1 MLTEIMGNFA
11 AKLSYSTLSRFATFC
26 LILSSFDH
34 HGCESRAG
42 QEPPAK
48 SLPPGTYIA
57 ELPNNIQVEL
67 VALAP
72 GASKRNDEPIW
83 WMPDG
88 RALDVA
94 PKYAGGQI
102 DGNVPP
108 YVRSVIHVH
117 GIRDSGGVTANVAAS
132 TVDSEKNRL
141 GRPFVAHYGITDVLK
156 GQKTRSFEVGVA
168 SEALSSLRSLDIA
181 GKRLRP
187 PVNVRP
193 DDIAEDI
200 SVEKVGQG
208 TWGTRDMDG
217 RTLIVDPAGPG
228 DVRNGSAEKS
238 TQVTLQIPREWRT
251 IDLRMR
257 AIDKSGKPHPV
268 SATLRLDSTAERK
281 VLRLA
286 KVFDIPFNQVDR
298 FEYEFRL
305 FRHWVTFENVAL
317 QLGLASEVNIKVAT
331 IQPGGPEKIRKP
343 NP

>member
-42 QEPPAK
+42 QESPAK

-117 GIRDSGGVTANVAAS
+117 GIRESHTLFRPLFASIRPMSGKFFAWPRCLIFPS
-132 TVDSEKNRL
+132 
-141 GRPFVAHYGITDVLK
+141 
-156 GQKTRSFEVGVA
+156 TRSTA
-168 SEALSSLRSLDIA
+168 SSMSSDFF
-181 GKRLRP
+181 
-187 PVNVRP
+187 
-193 DDIAEDI
+193 
-200 SVEKVGQG
+200 
-208 TWGTRDMDG
+208 
-217 RTLIVDPAGPG
+217 
-228 DVRNGSAEKS
+228 
-238 TQVTLQIPREWRT
+238 
-251 IDLRMR
+251 
-257 AIDKSGKPHPV
+257 AIG
-268 SATLRLDSTAERK
+268 
-281 VLRLA
+281 
-286 KVFDIPFNQVDR
+286 
-298 FEYEFRL
+298 
-305 FRHWVTFENVAL
+305 
-317 QLGLASEVNIKVAT
+317 
-331 IQPGGPEKIRKP
+331 
-343 NP
+343 